1 MLGYASKR
9 GRPSRNIALSEQ
21 RALNAKRYLVS
32 LGVPAQIITTKAVGT
47 VSRQNLK
54 AKTKLQQE
62 LLDRRIEV
70 LVTSGNHKTEEGEKL
85 L

>member
-1 MLGYASKR
+1 
-9 GRPSRNIALSEQ
+9 
-21 RALNAKRYLVS
+21 
-32 LGVPAQIITTKAVGT
+32 